1 MNTLDNQANGPATVL
16 VVDDDAGARLLVG
29 TALEMAGF
37 RVIAAA
43 DGASALGQFREQ
55 PADCVVLDV
64 VMPGMNGFD
73 VCSALRALP
82 ESRHVPILMQ
92 TSLDDMESVNRAY
105 NAGATDFSSKGI
117 NPMLLAQ
124 RVKFLVRAKQT
135 QDQLRESE
143 ARVRYLAYYD
153 PLTALPNRQRLL
165 QILEQQVEW
174 ALPRQRGLAVLML
187 DVDNFSRINDTQGQA
202 VGDVLLKEVAHR
214 LQNCLR
220 DSQRSVDRADDSA
233 EKIDI
238 TDWVARTGGDEFAL
252 ALPGISTAE
261 AAQAVAQRVQL
272 ALARPFV
279 FAQAEIPL
287 SATMGIS
294 LFPGDA
300 ATAGAL
306 IKNADAA
313 MHHGKKTGHGGLE
326 FFNKS
331 ISTRAARHLSM
342 EADLRK
348 AVERGEF
355 TLNYQPRLALKD
367 LRVEAVE
374 ALLRWRHPQRGFV
387 APDEFIPLAEQT
399 GLIVEIGDWVL
410 REACAQARRWRDAG
424 GPGWQVAVNVS
435 GVQFRDGS
443 LVSRVAHAVDA
454 AGIDSR
460 MIELEFTEGALIEYS
475 AAVNKA
481 VKSLKELGVATALD
495 DFGTGYSSLSYLRH
509 FPIDTLKID
518 RVFVRD
524 IASKNG
530 GNAPLVDAI
539 IAMAKSL
546 GLATVAE
553 GVETEAQWQY
563 LKTRDAN
570 QVQGFLFCRPLAL
583 EALESWHADWMH
595 ANRVKVGRLRLGIPE
610 PGSRPSLLSRAP
622 PDHLGAVLV
631 ARQHARQHEQE
642 IGQAIQIFEGLG
654 RYAFGSRQR
663 PTAAL
668 GAPANGAGD
677 MAGGRR
683 RAAAGQYELLQ
694 GRQGLVEFVQH
705 RFEPID
711 MRRLDHA
718 MPGNAQF
725 TSQIEQVVLDFR
737 ETAGDARRQCGDAQ
751 DHADRAVGLVDG
763 AVGLDPQIFLRHP

>member
-1 MNTLDNQANGPATVL
+1 MNTPENQVNIPAIVL

-37 RVIAAA
+37 RVVAAA
-43 DGASALGQFREQ
+43 DGVTALSQFREH

-82 ESRHVPILMQ
+82 GSRHVPILMQ

-187 DVDNFSRINDTQGQA
+187 DIDNLSRINDTQGQEA
-202 VGDVLLKEVAHR
+202 GDALLKEVAHR

-220 DSQRSVDRADDSA
+220 DSQRTLERADDSL

-252 ALPGISTAE
+252 ALPGVSTAE

-300 ATAGAL
+300 ATPGAL
-306 IKNADAA
+306 VKNADAA
-313 MHHGKKTGHGGLE
+313 MHHGKKTGQGGLE

-374 ALLRWRHPQRGFV
+374 ALLRWRHPQRGLV
-387 APDEFIPLAEQT
+387 SPDEFIPLAEQT

-424 GPGWQVAVNVS
+424 SLSWQVAVNVS

-443 LVSRVAHAVDA
+443 LVSRVSRAVDA

-518 RVFVRD
+518 RVFMRD

-530 GNAPLVDAI
+530 GKAPLVDAI

-563 LKTRDAN
+563 LKSRDAN
-570 QVQGFLFCRPLAL
+570 QVQGFLFCRPLAI
-583 EALESWHADWMH
+583 ADLESWHADWLH
-595 ANRVKVGRLRLGIPE
+595 VNQLK
-610 PGSRPSLLSRAP
+610 
-622 PDHLGAVLV
+622 
-631 ARQHARQHEQE
+631 
-642 IGQAIQIFEGLG
+642 
-654 RYAFGSRQR
+654 
-663 PTAAL
+663 AASF
-668 GAPANGAGD
+668 A
-677 MAGGRR
+677 
-683 RAAAGQYELLQ
+683 
-694 GRQGLVEFVQH
+694 
-705 RFEPID
+705 
-711 MRRLDHA
+711 
-718 MPGNAQF
+718 
-725 TSQIEQVVLDFR
+725 
-737 ETAGDARRQCGDAQ
+737 
-751 DHADRAVGLVDG
+751 
-763 AVGLDPQIFLRHP
+763 